1 MLGTYLEKKKD
12 FLLLFLLQCILK
24 FKVLNLLLTFQK
36 ELRITR
42 QILLKLGMGNM
53 FIGLPFSSTSYGTV
67 SKGRVKTEQYQ
78 RAQWLK
84 YEGSELIKNVQK
96 TSKKKGN
103 I

>member
-1 MLGTYLEKKKD
+1 
-12 FLLLFLLQCILK
+12 
-24 FKVLNLLLTFQK
+24 
-36 ELRITR
+36 
-42 QILLKLGMGNM
+42 MGNM